1 MGIFDFFKKYK
12 NIENNNGLNEKYFD
26 PESKGKIS
34 ERFYLK
40 EGKKDG
46 LYQKFNTHGGL
57 MREIHYNN
65 GKTVL
70 EKIYSLSEIQE
81 ITYSEDHQGGY
92 AKCFK
97 NEKLFS
103 EGKWIKKIH
112 DGKYFPYGKQA
123 DVIIDNHIFEGDT
136 KTYYP
141 TGELQIT
148 SWKNEKPF
156 ITTYFNKNGNIEK
169 ECTINQKK
177 TKKLAED
184 YYSSKKYYY
193 ESGGLM
199 IEILLRELLPEI
211 NYTDK
216 QKSKYRKIDIITFYD
231 KNGKINS
238 ISNIKKFFLDQNN
251 RPLINSLYGY
261 RTRHKIYDYET
272 LRMIDDALNS
282 HQTIQQLKEEGIDYP
297 NQEQIDAKSA
307 SINKKSSRDKINRL
321 IEEDKKE
328 EKNIIEEKQEINGV
342 IFNMSFDKSDN
353 LISINLSFEDIPEE
367 EIKKAADKF
376 FDEETKNKL
385 KAVISPSFY
394 AEPSGLTP
402 IEDRIRKI
410 NKVKDSKNSYV
421 CFKERSSLKY
431 KQLEIYQHLKK
442 DFKKNVVVDISNRK
456 DVVFTSN
463 SYDECKDWINEDLVI
478 VKGKKLNG
486 NNLYKFESGARYIGS
501 WKDGLKHG
509 KGILTAEKSGDYKN
523 VGVWEK
529 GVFINDSKV
538 NCDKTKATNTP
549 KPKKDSSMITKQ
561 QLPEWFN
568 GEIYEEG
575 DKVRNKSS
583 GEEYELNAKELS
595 MYDFLKGIQ
604 LLQEMETKISPEIL
618 NDTKKGLDWFR
629 KNNAEAY
636 IILFK

>member
-12 NIENNNGLNEKYFD
+12 NIENNNGLNVKYFY

-34 ERFYLK
+34 EKFYLK

-46 LYQKFNTHGGL
+46 LYQKFNNLGGL
-57 MREIHYNN
+57 IREIHYNN
-65 GKTVL
+65 DMIVL
-70 EKIYSLSEIQE
+70 EKNYSLSKIQE
-81 ITYSEDHQGGY
+81 IKFSEGCQGGY
-92 AKCFK
+92 AKCYEK
-97 NEKLFS
+97 EKLFS
-103 EGKWIKKIH
+103 EGKWMKKIH
-112 DGKYFPYGKQA
+112 DGNYFPYGKQH
-123 DVIIDNHIFEGDT
+123 DVIISNYIFEGDT

-141 TGELQIT
+141 TGELLKIT

-231 KNGKINS
+231 KNSKIYDYK
-238 ISNIKKFFLDQNN
+238 NIKKFFLDQKN
-251 RPLINSLYGY
+251 RHLINELYGY
-261 RTRHKIYDYET
+261 RARQKIYDYTTFQHAVDGGFISPQSLE
-272 LRMIDDALNS
+272 
-282 HQTIQQLKEEGIDYP
+282 
-297 NQEQIDAKSA
+297 KS
-307 SINKKSSRDKINRL
+307 
-321 IEEDKKE
+321 IEEDKKKK
-328 EKNIIEEKQEINGV
+328 KNIIEEKQEINGV

-394 AEPSGLTP
+394 AEPSELTP

-410 NKVKDSKNSYV
+410 NKVKDSKTSYV

-486 NNLYKFESGARYIGS
+486 NNLYKFESGSRYMGS

-509 KGILTAEKSGDYKN
+509 KGVLTAEKSGNYKN

-529 GVFINDSKV
+529 GVFINDSEV
-538 NCDKTKATNTP
+538 NYDKIKETNTP

-568 GEIYEEG
+568 GDIYKEG
-575 DKVRNKSS
+575 GKVRNKFS

-604 LLQEMETKISPEIL
+604 LLKEMETKISPEIL

-629 KNNAEAY
+629 KNNAQAY